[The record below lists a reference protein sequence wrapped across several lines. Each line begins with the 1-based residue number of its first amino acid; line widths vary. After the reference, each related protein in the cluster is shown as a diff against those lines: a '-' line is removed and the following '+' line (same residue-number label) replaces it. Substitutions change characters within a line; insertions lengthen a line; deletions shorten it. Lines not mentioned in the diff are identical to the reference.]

1 MKPIEISRDILPIG
15 EFKAHVSEVMR
26 GLKANRRP
34 VVITQKGR
42 PAAVVMSP
50 ADFDRLTA
58 RDRFLTAV
66 EEGLAD
72 VEAGRVVTDDEL
84 GRALDAERSRA
95 RKR

>member
-1 MKPIEISRDILPIG
+1 MKALEIGRDILPIG
-15 EFKAHVSEVMR
+15 EFKAHASEAVR
-26 GLKANRRP
+26 ELKRRRRP
-34 VVITQKGR
+34 LVITQNGR
-42 PAAVVMSP
+42 PAAVLLAP

-72 VEAGRVVTDDEL
+72 VRAGRVISDEEL
-84 GRALDAERSRA
+84 ERDLELELESA